1 MANFASIR
9 VTFTGGIAP
18 TGLYIV
24 SFVTS
29 DTFLTGVAPH
39 LATLVTDF
47 AASTNALNSATS
59 YRSSFLQ
66 SWGPGGVIKQF
77 NCTVSQPYTSSPN
90 AYSILISMQEY
101 LNGNIVVSSSS
112 EKLDFQ
118 ITQEVKPSGLNVYVS
133 SITEANANKCDNV
146 RYNLTVEDGTPPYII
161 KYAQTGIFVGGGG
174 PSFDFSRNSPNRNLQ
189 LVDSDGLTFD
199 FQPPYVRSY
208 SIASVTQE
216 QLSAGTNIQI
226 ITSNNGIGSALVLEY
241 SIDGTNWQASNSF
254 LYLEPGNYSARI
266 RDPYGCTTSFPFTV
280 TAFQFQKIVAV
291 HNTLNFEFK
300 EPEATAPEYMD
311 VRLFVND
318 VPVGDYKAHPYQ
330 RENGDIIYLF
340 NADEIIRQYMPS
352 IDDYSSLLNSA
363 AQAVNMQ
370 AQIKLQKKKPA
381 DTQFVN
387 VDIFLAINAARQ
399 IGLEGENLTDLVTNN
414 ENPFVFVEGQP
425 GYIYVYDNQFYREKK
440 LLTESANITVNGVTK
455 FVEVLPYCD
464 GDIVLKYLDKNG
476 MYRFYKFSRFYA
488 RNVRGELIG
497 SVENVFT
504 SLSNGQGFKKNIGYS
519 AQEELTVKANAVP
532 ASHME
537 SLQDI
542 YTSAR
547 VYMHIGNHGDDA
559 LKDWVLVDVEGDGLI
574 KHNKRQFNDIEL
586 TIKPPK
592 RNNVTML

>member
-1 MANFASIR
+1 MANFASIT
-9 VTFTGGIAP
+9 VTFTDGVAP
-18 TGLYIV
+18 SGRYIV
-24 SFVTS
+24 FFPSIGN
-29 DTFLTGVAPH
+29 TFLDGVPPH
-39 LATLVTDF
+39 LATLSTDF
-47 AASTNALNSATS
+47 AASTSALNSATS
-59 YRSSFLQ
+59 YRSKFLQ
-66 SWGPGGVIKQF
+66 SWGPGGLIKQLA
-77 NCTVSQPYTSSPN
+77 CTVSQPYTQAPN
-90 AYSILISMQEY
+90 VYAITITMQTY
-101 LNGNIVVSSSS
+101 LNGNIGVADHPGNLS
-112 EKLDFQ
+112 FQ
-118 ITQEVKPSGLNVYVS
+118 IIQEVKPSGLNVYVS

-161 KYAQTGIFVGGGG
+161 KYAQTGIAVAVGW
-174 PSFDFSRNSPNRNLQ
+174 SFDFSRNSPNRNLQ
-189 LVDSDGLTFD
+189 LVDSGGLTFD

-208 SIASVTQE
+208 NVASVTQE
-216 QLSAGTNIQI
+216 QLPAGTNIQI
-226 ITSNNGIGSALVLEY
+226 ITSNNGIGESLALDY
-241 SIDGTNWQASNSF
+241 SIDGVNWQAGNSF
-254 LYLEPGNYSARI
+254 PLVAPGNLTAYV
-266 RDPYGCTTSFPFTV
+266 RDPYGCVKTQAFTV

-330 RENGDIIYLF
+330 RENGDITYLF

-352 IDDYSSLLNSA
+352 IDDYGSLLNSV

-370 AQIKLQKKKPA
+370 GQVKLQKKKPA

-455 FVEVLPYCD
+455 FIEVLPYCT

>member
-9 VTFTGGIAP
+9 VKFTDGVVP
-18 TGLYIV
+18 FGLYVIYFGA
-24 SFVTS
+24 SNGTS
-29 DTFLTGVAPH
+29 LSGVAPH
-39 LATLVTDF
+39 YATLPTDF
-47 AASTNALNSATS
+47 AASTNAFNSCSS
-59 YRSSFLQ
+59 YRSKFLQ
-66 SWGPGGVIKQF
+66 SWGPGGISLQL
-77 NCTVSQPYTSSPN
+77 NCTVSNIFAIAGGYMFYIYMNEYINGDIEVTSS
-90 AYSILISMQEY
+90 AGKI
-101 LNGNIVVSSSS
+101 
-112 EKLDFQ
+112 DFT

-146 RYNLTVEDGTPPYII
+146 RYNLTIEGGTPPYII
-161 KYAQTGIFVGGGG
+161 HYAQTGIFVAVGS
-174 PSFDFSRNSPNRNLQ
+174 SFDFSRSNPNRKLQ
-189 LVDSDGLTFD
+189 LYDHGKQHTFD

-254 LYLEPGNYSARI
+254 LLLDPGNYSARI

-330 RENGDIIYLF
+330 RENGDITYLF

-352 IDDYSSLLNSA
+352 IDDYGSLLNSV

-370 AQIKLQKKKPA
+370 GQVKLQKKKPT

-455 FVEVLPYCD
+455 FVEVIPYCS

-504 SLSNGQGFKKNIGYS
+504 SLSNGQGFKKNIGYN

>member
-9 VTFTGGIAP
+9 VKFT
-18 TGLYIV
+18 
-24 SFVTS
+24 
-29 DTFLTGVAPH
+29 DGVAPFGLYAVNFGASNGTYLSGVAPYH
-39 LATLVTDF
+39 ATSPTDF
-47 AASTNALNSATS
+47 AASTSAFNSCSS
-59 YRSSFLQ
+59 YYSKFLQ
-66 SWGPGGVIKQF
+66 SWGPGGALLQL
-77 NCTVSQPYTSSPN
+77 NCTVSNIFAIAGGYAFDIYMNEYINGDIEVTSS
-90 AYSILISMQEY
+90 AGKI
-101 LNGNIVVSSSS
+101 
-112 EKLDFQ
+112 DFT
-118 ITQEVKPSGLNVYVS
+118 ITQEVKPAGLTAFVSNISTADSSVCDLARYTLTPSGGVAPY
-133 SITEANANKCDNV
+133 TV
-146 RYNLTVEDGTPPYII
+146 R
-161 KYAQTGIFVGGGG
+161 YAQTLQVIATGL
-174 PSFDFSRNSPNRNLQ
+174 SFDFSRNSPNRNLQ
-189 LVDSDGLTFD
+189 LVDSGGLTFD

-208 SIASVTQE
+208 SIASVEQE
-216 QLSAGTNIQI
+216 QLPAGTNIRI
-226 ITSNNGIGSALVLEY
+226 ITSNNGIGESLALDY
-241 SIDGTNWQASNSF
+241 SIDGSNWQANNSF
-254 LYLEPGNYSARI
+254 SLLAPGNYSARI
-266 RDPYGCTTSFPFTV
+266 RDPYGCVKTQAFTV
-280 TAFQFQKIVAV
+280 TAFQYQKIVAV

-330 RENGDIIYLF
+330 RENGDITYLF

-352 IDDYSSLLNSA
+352 IDDYVSLLNSA

-370 AQIKLQKKKPA
+370 AQVKLQKKKPA
-381 DTQFVN
+381 DTQFVD

-399 IGLEGENLTDLVTNN
+399 IGLEGENLTDLVTNQ

-455 FVEVLPYCD
+455 FVEVLPYCE

-504 SLSNGQGFKKNIGYS
+504 SLSSGQGFKKNIGYN

-547 VYMHIGNHGDDA
+547 VYMHIGDHGDDA

-574 KHNKRQFNDIEL
+574 KHKKRQFNDIEL
-586 TIKPPK
+586 TILPPA
-592 RNNVTML
+592 NNEITML

>member
-1 MANFASIR
+1 MANFASII
-9 VTFTGGIAP
+9 VLFTDGVAP
-18 TGLYIV
+18 YGYYLI
-24 SFVTS
+24 SFPHIGAY
-29 DTFLTGVAPH
+29 LTGVRPAV
-39 LATLVTDF
+39 ATSPTEF
-47 AASTNALNSATS
+47 AASTNALNSANS
-59 YRSSFLQ
+59 YRSKFLQ
-66 SWGPGGVIKQF
+66 CWGPGGTLGQLA
-77 NCTVSQPYTSSPN
+77 CTVSQPWAVQGRGY
-90 AYSILISMQEY
+90 AIRIQMQTY
-101 LNGNIVVSSSS
+101 VNGNIVIGDHLSFLTF
-112 EKLDFQ
+112 E
-118 ITQEVKPSGLNVYVS
+118 IIQEVKPAGLTAFVSNISTADSSACDLAKYTLTPSGGVAPY
-133 SITEANANKCDNV
+133 TV
-146 RYNLTVEDGTPPYII
+146 R
-161 KYAQTGIFVGGGG
+161 YAQTQQVIATGL
-174 PSFDFSRNSPNRNLQ
+174 SFDFSRNSPNRKLQ
-189 LVDSDGLTFD
+189 LVDSGGLTFN
-199 FQPPYVRSY
+199 FEPPYVRSY
-208 SIASVTQE
+208 SISQIQQDP
-216 QLSAGTNIQI
+216 QLAGTNIRI
-226 ITSNNGIGSALVLEY
+226 ITSNNGIGESLALDY
-241 SIDGTNWQASNSF
+241 SIDGVNWQAGNSF
-254 LYLEPGNYSARI
+254 PLVAPGNLTAYV
-266 RDPYGCTTSFPFTV
+266 RDPYGCVKTQAFTV
-280 TAFQFQKIVAV
+280 TAYQYQKIVAV

-330 RENGDIIYLF
+330 RENGDITYLF

-352 IDDYSSLLNSA
+352 IDDYGSLLNSA

-370 AQIKLQKKKPA
+370 AQIKLQKKKPT
-381 DTQFVN
+381 DTQFVD
-387 VDIFLAINAARQ
+387 VDIFLAVNAARQ

-425 GYIYVYDNQFYREKK
+425 GYVYVYDNQFYREKK

-455 FVEVLPYCD
+455 FVEVLPYCE

-488 RNVRGELIG
+488 RNVRSELIG

-504 SLSNGQGFKKNIGYS
+504 SLSNGQGFKKNLGYN

-574 KHNKRQFNDIEL
+574 KHNKRKFNDIEL